1 VTQST
6 ADERRRWAKN
16 PEVLTRHYL
25 EQRRWMPVSC
35 WHLNELESAAMW
47 RLYLKSDEGVAIR
60 SSFARL
66 RDSVRDFAFPV
77 FIGVVNYLD
86 FATDRFREGI
96 SFAPL
101 FHKRRSFDHER
112 ELRAMVWPFNPPDE
126 LPIAEIVRDGGLYVP
141 VDIGTLIEGVCV
153 APPAP
158 GWFTDLVASITEH
171 YGLSRNLVAQSGLVG
186 PPVF

>member
-1 VTQST
+1 
-6 ADERRRWAKN
+6 
-16 PEVLTRHYL
+16 
-25 EQRRWMPVSC
+25 
-35 WHLNELESAAMW
+35 
-47 RLYLKSDEGVAIR
+47 
-60 SSFARL
+60 
-66 RDSVRDFAFPV
+66 
-77 FIGVVNYLD
+77 
-86 FATDRFREGI
+86 
-96 SFAPL
+96 
-101 FHKRRSFDHER
+101 
-112 ELRAMVWPFNPPDE
+112 MVWPFNPPDE

>member
-1 VTQST
+1 MDFTKYAALISRRALFFSTPDRLGDPFEGSVTQST

-112 ELRAMVWPFNPPDE
+112 ETQGDGVALQPTGRA
-126 LPIAEIVRDGGLYVP
+126 AHCRDR
-141 VDIGTLIEGVCV
+141 
-153 APPAP
+153 A
-158 GWFTDLVASITEH
+158 
-171 YGLSRNLVAQSGLVG
+171 
-186 PPVF
+186 